1 MCDYYIQMYYYSNFY
16 LITYRKIKK
25 LSQINLGLFDL
36 INLDYL
42 MFLLRNDNFKQL
54 YIST

>member
-25 LSQINLGLFDL
+25 IITDL
-36 INLDYL
+36 QY
-42 MFLLRNDNFKQL
+42 DNQH
-54 YIST
+54 